1 MSYAISNYLNLPY
14 SNFFSLHFQQESEF
28 FTTTCHDNPSTGCP
42 LDEQAQY
49 IRDTLRR
56 DDVLAAEGKIMS
68 FETSTQYAAAGLVMA
83 DDMAKA
89 LPWVKLVAA
98 LREPISRAFSVL
110 AHRAFTQNTGCLTD
124 ADVDLHKCLT
134 QEIEDPSE
142 GATYGQALA
151 HWVRA
156 YPKDQVL
163 VVQYEAIVGEEESG
177 VRAIK
182 DFLGIDQALP
192 FDNVPSDPITTQGWR
207 ITKDKYLDMLTTVKS
222 ETDR

>member
-1 MSYAISNYLNLPY
+1 M
-14 SNFFSLHFQQESEF
+14 
-28 FTTTCHDNPSTGCP
+28 
-42 LDEQAQY
+42 
-49 IRDTLRR
+49 
-56 DDVLAAEGKIMS
+56 
-68 FETSTQYAAAGLVMA
+68 
-83 DDMAKA
+83 
-89 LPWVKLVAA
+89 
-98 LREPISRAFSVL
+98 
-110 AHRAFTQNTGCLTD
+110 
-124 ADVDLHKCLT
+124 T

-207 ITKDKYLDMLTTVKS
+207 ITKDKYLDMLTTVRS